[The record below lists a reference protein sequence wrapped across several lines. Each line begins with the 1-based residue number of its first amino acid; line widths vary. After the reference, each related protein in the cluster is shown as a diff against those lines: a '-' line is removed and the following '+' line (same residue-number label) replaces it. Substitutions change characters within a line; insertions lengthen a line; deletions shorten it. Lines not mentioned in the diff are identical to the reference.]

1 MKKWLPYIITVIVVV
16 VLGAMIIAANKRIP
30 RRMDE
35 RITLREKD
43 KNPYGMAAARALCRS
58 LFLNASI
65 ASDDRSPGYWE
76 TLSSTGSKQAVII
89 VANNFNADRF
99 ELNQIS
105 NFVANGNYV
114 FIIART
120 FSTDAQNFFDFS
132 YGQNIFSQFM
142 GVEDDSLRVSLDTP
156 AFNVHTPF
164 VYPGRKY
171 ESWLYSLDSTKT
183 IVLGRAGNDANFIQF
198 NKGEGSVFIHSAP
211 LAFSNYFI
219 LHKNNIRYFEQ
230 ALSVIPK
237 DVERIV
243 WNEYYLN
250 KRSSENNKKPNWLKV
265 LFRYPEFKWGLLT
278 ALSGLLLF
286 IILGSRRRQRMIPP
300 HPKPKNESLDF
311 VRTMGRLY
319 HDRRDHHNLAKKMA
333 IYFLE
338 HVRSVYKLPTHTLDE
353 QFIDTLHFKSG
364 FPKEHLNEIISFIH
378 YARTNSTVNENQL
391 TNFHKQLESFYQ
403 NT

>member
-16 VLGAMIIAANKRIP
+16 VVGALIIAANKRLP

-58 LFLNASI
+58 LFPNASI
-65 ASDDRSPGYWE
+65 ASEDRSPGYWE
-76 TLSSTGSKQAVII
+76 TLSSTGRNQAVII

-105 NFVANGNYV
+105 DFIYNGNYV

-142 GVEDDSLRVSLDTP
+142 GVEDDSLTVSLDTP
-156 AFNVHTPF
+156 VFNVHTQY

-171 ESWLYSLDSTKT
+171 ESWLYALDSTKT
-183 IVLGRAGNDANFIQF
+183 IVLGRSGEDVNFIQL
-198 NKGEGSVFIHSAP
+198 NKGGGSVFIHSAP

-219 LHKNNIRYFEQ
+219 LHKDNIRYFEQ
-230 ALSVIPK
+230 ALSVIPR
-237 DVERIV
+237 DVEKIV

-250 KRSSENNKKPNWLKV
+250 KRSSENNKKPSWLKV

-278 ALSGLLLF
+278 ALFGLLLF
-286 IILGSRRRQRMIPP
+286 IILGSRRRQRMIPLY
-300 HPKPKNESLDF
+300 PKPKNESLDF

-319 HDRRDHHNLAKKMA
+319 HNRRDHHNLAKKMA

-338 HVRSVYKLPTHTLDE
+338 HVRSVYKLTTHNLDE

-378 YARTNSTVNENQL
+378 YVRTNSTVSENQL
-391 TNFHKQLESFYQ
+391 ATFHKQLESFYQ

>member
-16 VLGAMIIAANKRIP
+16 VVGALIIAANKRLP

-58 LFLNASI
+58 LFPNASI
-65 ASDDRSPGYWE
+65 ASEDRSPGYWE
-76 TLSSTGSKQAVII
+76 TLSSTGRNQAVII

-105 NFVANGNYV
+105 DFIYNGNYV

-142 GVEDDSLRVSLDTP
+142 GVEDDSLTVSLDTP
-156 AFNVHTPF
+156 VFNVHTQY

-171 ESWLYSLDSTKT
+171 ESWLYALDSTKT
-183 IVLGRAGNDANFIQF
+183 IVLGRSGEDVNFIQL
-198 NKGEGSVFIHSAP
+198 NKGGGSVFIHSAP

-219 LHKNNIRYFEQ
+219 LHKDNIRYFEQ
-230 ALSVIPK
+230 ALSVIPR
-237 DVERIV
+237 DVEKIV

-250 KRSSENNKKPNWLKV
+250 KRSSENNKKPSWLKV

-278 ALSGLLLF
+278 ALFGLLLF
-286 IILGSRRRQRMIPP
+286 IILGSRRRQRMIPLY
-300 HPKPKNESLDF
+300 PKPKNESLDF

-319 HDRRDHHNLAKKMA
+319 HNRRDHHNLARKMA

-338 HVRSVYKLPTHTLDE
+338 HVRSVYKLTTHNLDE

-378 YARTNSTVNENQL
+378 YVRTNSTVSENQL
-391 TNFHKQLESFYQ
+391 ATFHKQLESFYQ